1 MDEIEDADDNIDD
14 GKLSFIGS
22 NKEKFNFNSFRKLLN
37 FISAIYNGNISLKE
51 HNFFKK
57 SQKKKIEDLIFNYK
71 SKNKEEKEEI
81 NGVLMQVN
89 GMLEYRDKIIDAF
102 KNGTFLSEQL
112 KKSDD
117 GAYEN
122 MCQKMLK
129 KLIQE
134 IKSIEE
140 KINLSLLEE
149 FFEYSS

>member
-1 MDEIEDADDNIDD
+1 
-14 GKLSFIGS
+14 
-22 NKEKFNFNSFRKLLN
+22 
-37 FISAIYNGNISLKE
+37 
-51 HNFFKK
+51 
-57 SQKKKIEDLIFNYK
+57 
-71 SKNKEEKEEI
+71 
-81 NGVLMQVN
+81 MQAN
-89 GMLEYRDKIIDAF
+89 EMLEYRDKIIDAF